1 MGLRRVTKSDIRKI
15 ARSSGA
21 TLVTSLSNLEGNEVF
36 DASLLGTCKK
46 VYEKAQGDND
56 FIFFE

>member
-21 TLVTSLSNLEGNEVF
+21 TLVTSLSNLDGTEVF
-36 DASLLGTCKK
+36 DPSLLGTCKK
-46 VYEKAQGDND
+46 VYEKA
-56 FIFFE
+56 